1 MLTTVAIQVQGRVQ
15 GVGFR
20 PFVYAL
26 AQEMGLNG
34 WVNNSAQG
42 ATIVITADQRAIV
55 DFTNKLTKSLP
66 PPGLI
71 EHLAIEQLPLESFTN
86 FTIRP
91 SSDGPK
97 TATILPDLSTC
108 SACLAELFDPGDR
121 RYLYPFI
128 NCTHCGP
135 RYTIIE
141 ALPYDRCRTT
151 MAKFCQCADCQR
163 EYEQPGNRRFHAQ
176 PNACPRCGPQLV
188 FWDCQGKIIAQT
200 NNALNLA
207 IDNLKV
213 GNIVAIKGLGGF
225 HLCCDATNFKAV
237 KKLRERKQRPDK
249 PLAVMYGNLGQIME
263 YYQPNSKEIEL
274 LQSAAAPI
282 VLLSK
287 TPQLILTE
295 NIAPSNYNVGVMLA
309 YTPLH
314 HLLLKEL
321 DNPIVA
327 TSGNLAGEPICIDN
341 FDALN
346 RLKNIADGFL
356 VHDRPIVCPVDDSV
370 VQIVAG
376 EPLFLRRA
384 RGYAPQPITLPQS
397 AKKNLLAVG
406 GHYKN
411 IVAIAKQNQAYLSQH
426 LGDLDTIS
434 TYQAFEQTI
443 AHLAQL
449 YDFFPQEIIAD
460 LHPDYL
466 SHQYAENQA
475 LPVTFVQHH
484 YTHILAVMAEHEI
497 KEESVLGIAW
507 DGTGYGIDGTI
518 WGGEFLKITHD
529 TWHRIAYLR
538 PFALLGNQQAIK
550 YPHRIALA
558 LLWSTFD
565 NDLSAD
571 YLSNWLG
578 FNNGFNDE
586 ITTNLNKD
594 LNNKNLHHLW
604 RRGEAPLTSSMGRLF
619 DGITALIGLI
629 DQVTFEGQA
638 AMVLEAQ
645 ARPDLT
651 REYYPF
657 TLVDQE
663 NKLVVD
669 WQFLIRA
676 IITEERIKTDLIATK
691 FHNTLVALIVA
702 IAERQGIEKVVLGGG
717 CFQNR
722 YLLSNAISALKK
734 AGFSPLWPRQLP
746 PNDGALCI
754 GQLLAKIQLRQ
765 YVDYPYLS

>member
-1 MLTTVAIQVQGRVQ
+1 MLKTVAIQVQGRVQ

-20 PFVYAL
+20 PFVYTL

-42 ATIVITADQRAIV
+42 ATVVITANERAIAN
-55 DFTNKLTKSLP
+55 FTDRLTKALP
-66 PPGLI
+66 SPGLI
-71 EHLAIEQLPLESFTN
+71 EELTVEQLPFENFTN

-108 SACLAELFDPGDR
+108 TACLAELFNPGDR

-151 MAKFCQCADCQR
+151 MAKFCQCADCER
-163 EYEQPGNRRFHAQ
+163 EYEQPGDRRFHAQ
-176 PNACPRCGPQLV
+176 PNACPRCGPQLA
-188 FWDCQGKIIAQT
+188 FWDCQGKIIAQA
-200 NNALNLA
+200 NDALDLA

-213 GNIVAIKGLGGF
+213 GNIIAVKGLGGF

-237 KKLRERKQRPDK
+237 KKLRARKQRPDK

-263 YYQPNSKEIEL
+263 HYQPNQKEIEL

-287 TPQLILTE
+287 QSQLILTE
-295 NIAPSNYNVGVMLA
+295 NIAPDNSTVGVMLA

-314 HLLLKEL
+314 HLLLKGL
-321 DNPIVA
+321 DRPMVA

-346 RLKNIADGFL
+346 RLQNIADGFL

-376 EPLFLRRA
+376 ETLFLRRA

-397 AKKNLLAVG
+397 SPKHLLAVG

-411 IVAIAKQNQAYLSQH
+411 TVAIAKHNQAYLSQH

-443 AHLAQL
+443 AHLTQL
-449 YDFFPQEIIAD
+449 YDFSPQEIIAD

-484 YTHILAVMAEHEI
+484 YAHILAVMAEHEI
-497 KEESVLGIAW
+497 MDEPVLGIAW
-507 DGTGYGIDGTI
+507 DGTGYGMDGTI
-518 WGGEFLKITHD
+518 CGGEFLKITHN
-529 TWHRIAYLR
+529 TWQRVGHLR
-538 PFALLGNQQAIK
+538 PFPLLGNQQAIK

-558 LLWSTFD
+558 LLWSTFGD
-565 NDLSAD
+565 NFSGD
-571 YLSNWLG
+571 YLKNWLG
-578 FNNGFNDE
+578 FNNDFKDE

-604 RRGEAPLTSSMGRLF
+604 RRGEASLTSSMGRLF
-619 DGITALIGLI
+619 DGIAALIGLI

-651 REYYPF
+651 KECYPF
-657 TLVDQE
+657 TLIDQG

-669 WQFLIRA
+669 WQPLIRA
-676 IITEERIKTDLIATK
+676 ITMEERTKINLIATK

-702 IAERQGIEKVVLGGG
+702 VAKRQGVKKVVLGGG

-722 YLLSNAISALKK
+722 YLLANVITALKK
-734 AGFSPLWPRQLP
+734 AGFWPLWPRQLP
-746 PNDGALCI
+746 PNDGALCV
-754 GQLLAKIQLRQ
+754 GQLLAKIQPRQ
-765 YVDYPYLS
+765 YIG

>member
-1 MLTTVAIQVQGRVQ
+1 MLKTVAIQVQGRVQ

-26 AQEMGLNG
+26 AQEIGLNG

-42 ATIVITADQRAIV
+42 ATVIITADEKVIA
-55 DFTNKLTKSLP
+55 DFTDRLTKTLP
-66 PPGLI
+66 SPGLI
-71 EHLAIEQLPLESFTN
+71 KQLTVEQLSFENFTN

-108 SACLAELFDPGDR
+108 SDCLAELFNPGDR

-151 MAKFCQCADCQR
+151 MAKFCQCTDCQR
-163 EYEQPGNRRFHAQ
+163 EYEQPGDRRFHAQ
-176 PNACPRCGPQLV
+176 PNACPRCGPQLA
-188 FWDCQGKIIAQT
+188 FWDCQGKIIAQA
-200 NNALNLA
+200 NDALNLA
-207 IDNLKV
+207 INNLKA
-213 GNIVAIKGLGGF
+213 GNIIAIKGLGGF
-225 HLCCDATNFKAV
+225 HLCCDATNFRAV
-237 KKLRERKQRPDK
+237 KKLRIKKQRPDK

-263 YYQPNSKEIEL
+263 HYEPNPKEIEL
-274 LQSAAAPI
+274 LQSATAPI

-287 TPQLILTE
+287 QPQLILAE
-295 NIAPSNYNVGVMLA
+295 NIAPDNPTVGVMLA

-321 DNPIVA
+321 DNPMVA

-341 FDALN
+341 FDALD

-397 AKKNLLAVG
+397 TTKPLLAVG

-411 IVAIAKQNQAYLSQH
+411 TVAIAKQDQAYLSQH
-426 LGDLDTIS
+426 LGDLDSVS
-434 TYQAFEQTI
+434 TYQTFEKII
-443 AHLAQL
+443 AHLSRL
-449 YDFFPQEIIAD
+449 YDFSPQEIIAD

-484 YTHILAVMAEHEI
+484 YAHILAVMAEYGVMDEP
-497 KEESVLGIAW
+497 VLGIAW
-507 DGTGYGIDGTI
+507 DGTGYGMDGTI
-518 WGGEFLKITHD
+518 WGGEFLKITQD
-529 TWHRIAYLR
+529 TWQRIGHLQ
-538 PFALLGNQQAIK
+538 PFPLLGNQQAIK

-565 NDLSAD
+565 DDFSAD
-571 YLSNWLG
+571 YLESWLG
-578 FNNGFNDE
+578 FNNDFKDK
-586 ITTNLNKD
+586 ITSNLYED
-594 LNNKNLHHLW
+594 LNNKNLYHLSQ
-604 RRGEAPLTSSMGRLF
+604 RGQAPLTSSMGRLF
-619 DGITALIGLI
+619 DGIAALIGLI

-645 ARPDLT
+645 VMPNLT
-651 REYYPF
+651 RECYPF
-657 TLVDQE
+657 TLVDQGNE
-663 NKLVVD
+663 LVVD
-669 WQFLIRA
+669 WQPLIRT
-676 IITEERIKTDLIATK
+676 ITTEERTKINLISTK

-702 IAERQGIEKVVLGGG
+702 IAQYQEIEKVVLGGG

-722 YLLSNAISALKK
+722 YLLANAISALKK
-734 AGFSPLWPRQLP
+734 AGFLPLWPRQLP
-746 PNDGALCI
+746 PNDGALCM
-754 GQLLAKIQLRQ
+754 GQLLAKIQPRQ
-765 YVDYPYLS
+765 YVD